1 MIVGVRDWACWAGR
15 SKAQVIREWVATMV
29 VQMPSAAEIEGLVG
43 TRHPVA
49 GIEYPHMGLQPYYQW
64 LLSSLH
70 LLAEASAG
78 GLRVSRDDASD
89 TTIAISPGRATLNS
103 EVLVYPGG
111 VSDLAVFNNDTAL
124 IWLFGAGGVATIGEG
139 SLASG
144 WPVGPHIK
152 LAEVVLLAGGIDEIL
167 DRRFEAIFKDGADAS
182 VSGALA
188 SYTLMATTSG
198 STAIPSVVFIRSY
211 DLIDLPLSGVD
222 YLRVRVCDA
231 GSYGIAANA
240 TITPG
245 TNTTAEDVFLAGKDM
260 ALRSHTDGGFNV
272 VVSNAIAETVT
283 LRVGPAPLSS
293 KRADYTAQ
301 IDITHA

>member
-1 MIVGVRDWACWAGR
+1 MA
-15 SKAQVIREWVATMV
+15 

-49 GIEYPHMGLQPYYQW
+49 GIEYPHMGMQPYYQW

-89 TTIAISPGRATLNS
+89 TAIAISPGRATLNS
-103 EVLVYPGG
+103 DALIYPGG
-111 VSDLAVFNNDTAL
+111 VSDLAVFNNDTAF
-124 IWLFGAGGVATIGEG
+124 IWLDSAGGVATIGQG

-144 WPVGPHIK
+144 WPVDPHIK
-152 LAEVVLLAGGIDEIL
+152 LAEVVLSAGGIDEII
-167 DRRFEAIFKDGADAS
+167 DRRFEAIFKEGVDAS

-188 SYTLMATTSG
+188 RYTLTIATLG
-198 STAIPSVVFIRSY
+198 STATPSVVFIGSY
-211 DLIDLPLSGVD
+211 DLNGLPMSGVD
-222 YLRVRVCDA
+222 YLRVRVGDA
-231 GSYGIAANA
+231 GGYGVAANA
-240 TITPG
+240 TISPG
-245 TNTTAEDVFLAGKDM
+245 TNTTAEDVFTAGKDM
-260 ALRSHTDGGFNV
+260 VFRSHTDGGFNV